1 MLVSEIIERTYNEFL
16 YPGGASRPSYDK
28 LTGAIDAST
37 LTIPFSGRVNQV
49 PDDTV
54 YEIDAELILGD
65 TFNASTFVGT
75 ARERGWLESGAATH
89 ASGATIWIDPTFPRK
104 ALFNSLVSIMG
115 LLYPAGVYARKVDSA
130 TTFSY
135 SAPTKALPAGGK
147 KLISIDVRTSTGS
160 VERWNSLRPGIDYRE
175 MIQFSPPKYEL
186 FRGGA
191 EGATMQIIYKADFT
205 SPTAESDNLSSLANP
220 VPDTLQ
226 PYLPMAVA
234 GHLLQ
239 SRDIPRVQIEDI
251 RRALASAGLQPGVAM
266 NLGQGLMNTFMGRY
280 VAAER
285 DRLKETD
292 AMGLEFVRR

>member
-37 LTIPFSGRVNQV
+37 LTIPFSGRVQQV

-54 YEIDAELILGD
+54 YEIDAELILGE
-65 TFNASTFVGT
+65 TFNTSTNVGT

-89 ASGATIWIDPTFPRK
+89 ALGATIWIDPTFPRK

-115 LLYPAGVYARKVDSA
+115 LLYPAGVYARKIDAAS
-130 TTFSY
+130 TFSY
-135 SAPTKALPAGGK
+135 SQPTKDLPTGGK
-147 KLISIDVRTSTGS
+147 KLISIDVKSSGT
-160 VERWNSLRPGIDYRE
+160 VIRWNPLRPGIDYRE
-175 MIQFSPPKYEL
+175 MTQFSPPKYEL

-191 EGATMQIIYKADFT
+191 EGAVMQVVYKADFT
-205 SPTAESDNLSSLANP
+205 PPTAESDNLSSLLNP